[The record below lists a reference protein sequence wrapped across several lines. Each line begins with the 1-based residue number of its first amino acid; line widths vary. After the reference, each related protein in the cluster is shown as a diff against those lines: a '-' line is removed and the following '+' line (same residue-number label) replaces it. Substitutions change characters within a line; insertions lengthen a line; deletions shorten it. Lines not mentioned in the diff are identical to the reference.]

1 MKYYIKSLSLSEK
14 DVPIALPAGHFKIE
28 LNGTMH
34 GATEHDHD
42 KDVPLFVSD
51 LYFGE
56 S

>member
-34 GATEHDHD
+34 EHD